1 MAYKEERKEQSDIMG
16 LFPKDTNFYDL
27 FERGASKVEEGVQ
40 LLGDLVRDFTN
51 VPLKAK
57 RIKDVEHEA
66 DLITHE
72 TMEKLNK
79 TFVTPLD
86 REDIHDLISSLDNIL
101 DHVEAAAD
109 KFSLYRIPEVQPDA
123 ILLADI
129 LLHAV
134 REVQTTI
141 EQLRNLKGADSVLK
155 HCIEINRLEN
165 EGDFAYRSAIAKLFE
180 KGGDPLHVLKWKEV
194 YESIENAIDSCEDVA
209 NVIEGVALKNS

>member
-1 MAYKEERKEQSDIMG
+1 MA

-27 FERGASKVEEGVQ
+27 FERGAAKVHEGVQ
-40 LLGDLVRDFTN
+40 LLEDLIKDFIN

-72 TMEKLNK
+72 TVSKLNK

-86 REDIHDLISSLDNIL
+86 REDIHNLISSLDNIL

-109 KFSLYRIPEVQPDA
+109 KFSLYRIQEMKEDA

-129 LLHAV
+129 LSRATNEV
-134 REVQTTI
+134 RNTVGL
-141 EQLRNLKGADSVLK
+141 LRGLKGSDAILQR
-155 HCIEINRLEN
+155 CIEINRWEN
-165 EGDFAYRSAIAKLFE
+165 EGDFVYRSAIAKLFE
-180 KGGDPLHVLKWKEV
+180 KGDNPLDVLKWKEI
-194 YESIENAIDSCEDVA
+194 YESVENAIDSCEDVA
-209 NVIEGVALKNS
+209 NVIEGVVLKNS

>member
-1 MAYKEERKEQSDIMG
+1 MG

-27 FERGASKVEEGVQ
+27 FERGAGKVYEGVQ
-40 LLGDLVRDFTN
+40 ALGDLVKDFSN

-57 RIKDVEHEA
+57 RIKDIEHEA

-72 TMEKLNK
+72 TIEKLNK

-86 REDIHDLISSLDNIL
+86 REDIHGLISSLDNIL

-109 KFSLYRIPEVQPDA
+109 KFSLYRIPEVQSDA
-123 ILLADI
+123 VLLADI
-129 LLHAV
+129 LIHSV
-134 REVQTTI
+134 KEVQTTI
-141 EQLRNLKGADSVLK
+141 GELRNLKKANIILK

-165 EGDFAYRSAIAKLFE
+165 EGDFVYRSAIAKLFDNHAN
-180 KGGDPLHVLKWKEV
+180 DPLNVIKWKEI

-209 NVIEGVALKNS
+209 NVIEGVTLKNS

>member
-1 MAYKEERKEQSDIMG
+1 MG
-16 LFPKDTNFYDL
+16 LFPRDTNFYDL
-27 FERGASKVEEGVQ
+27 FERGAGKVHEGV
-40 LLGDLVRDFTN
+40 LLLADLVKDFTN

-72 TMEKLNK
+72 TIEKLNK

-86 REDIHDLISSLDNIL
+86 REDIHNLITSLDNIL

-123 ILLADI
+123 VMLADI
-129 LLHAV
+129 LLRSV
-134 REVQTTI
+134 KEVQTTL
-141 EQLRNLKGADSVLK
+141 EQLRHLKGTDSVLK

-165 EGDFAYRSAIAKLFE
+165 EGDFVYRSAIAKLFE
-180 KGGDPLHVLKWKEV
+180 HGGDPLNVIKWKEV

>member
-1 MAYKEERKEQSDIMG
+1 MS

-27 FERGASKVEEGVQ
+27 FERGAGKVREGVE
-40 LLGDLVRDFTN
+40 LLAELVKDFTN

-72 TMEKLNK
+72 TIEKLNK

-86 REDIHDLISSLDNIL
+86 REDIHGLISSLDNIL

-109 KFSLYRIPEVQPDA
+109 KFSLYRIPEVQPDTA
-123 ILLADI
+123 LLADI
-129 LLHAV
+129 LTHSV
-134 REVQTTI
+134 KEVQTTI
-141 EQLRNLKGADSVLK
+141 GQLRNLKQADVILK

-165 EGDFAYRSAIAKLFE
+165 EGDFVYRSAIAKLFE
-180 KGGDPLHVLKWKEV
+180 NHANDPLTVIKWKEV
-194 YESIENAIDSCEDVA
+194 YDSIENAIDSCEDVA
-209 NVIEGVALKNS
+209 NVIEGVTLKNS

>member
-1 MAYKEERKEQSDIMG
+1 MA

-27 FERGASKVEEGVQ
+27 FERGVTKVHEGVQ
-40 LLGDLVRDFTN
+40 LLEDLLKNFIN

-66 DLITHE
+66 DLVTHE
-72 TMEKLNK
+72 TVAKLNK
-79 TFVTPLD
+79 TFVTPFD
-86 REDIHDLISSLDNIL
+86 REDIHGLICSLDNIL

-109 KFSLYRIPEVQPDA
+109 KLSLYRINEIKPDA
-123 ILLADI
+123 TLLTDI
-129 LLHAV
+129 LLRAV
-134 REVQTTI
+134 QEVQKTVV
-141 EQLRNLKGADSVLK
+141 QLRHLKGGDSILQ

-165 EGDFAYRSAIAKLFE
+165 EGDFVYRSAIAKLFE
-180 KGGDPLHVLKWKEV
+180 KGDDTLDILKWKEV

>member
-1 MAYKEERKEQSDIMG
+1 MG

-27 FERGASKVEEGVQ
+27 FERGVGKVYEGVE
-40 LLGDLVRDFTN
+40 LLAELVKDFTN

-72 TMEKLNK
+72 TIEKLNK

-86 REDIHDLISSLDNIL
+86 REDIHGLISSLDNIL

-123 ILLADI
+123 VLLTDI
-129 LLHAV
+129 LIHSV
-134 REVQTTI
+134 KEVQRTI
-141 EQLRNLKGADSVLK
+141 GKLRNLKDADLILK
-155 HCIEINRLEN
+155 HCIEINSLEN
-165 EGDFAYRSAIAKLFE
+165 EGDFVYRTAIAKLFE
-180 KGGDPLHVLKWKEV
+180 QGGDPLNVIKWKEV
-194 YESIENAIDSCEDVA
+194 YDSIENAIDSCEDVA
-209 NVIEGVALKNS
+209 NVIEGVTLKNS

>member
-1 MAYKEERKEQSDIMG
+1 MG

-27 FERGASKVEEGVQ
+27 FERGAGKVYEGVE
-40 LLGDLVRDFTN
+40 LLAELVKNFTN

-72 TMEKLNK
+72 TIEKLNK

-86 REDIHDLISSLDNIL
+86 REDIHGLISSLDNIL

-123 ILLADI
+123 VLLTDI
-129 LLHAV
+129 LIHSV
-134 REVQTTI
+134 KEVQHTI
-141 EQLRNLKGADSVLK
+141 GKLRNLKDADLILK
-155 HCIEINRLEN
+155 HCIEIIRVEN
-165 EGDFAYRSAIAKLFE
+165 EGDF
-180 KGGDPLHVLKWKEV
+180 V
-194 YESIENAIDSCEDVA
+194 
-209 NVIEGVALKNS
+209 

>member
-1 MAYKEERKEQSDIMG
+1 MG

-27 FERGASKVEEGVQ
+27 FERGAGKVYEGVE
-40 LLGDLVRDFTN
+40 LLNDLVKDFTN

-72 TMEKLNK
+72 TIEKLNK

-86 REDIHDLISSLDNIL
+86 REDIHGLISSLDNIL

-109 KFSLYRIPEVQPDA
+109 KFSLYRIPEVQSDA
-123 ILLADI
+123 VLLADV
-129 LLHAV
+129 LVHSV
-134 REVQTTI
+134 KEVQTTI
-141 EQLRNLKGADSVLK
+141 SKLRNLKDADLILK

-165 EGDFAYRSAIAKLFE
+165 EGDFVYRSAIAKLFE
-180 KGGDPLHVLKWKEV
+180 QGGDPLNVIKWKEV
-194 YESIENAIDSCEDVA
+194 YDSIENAIDSCEDVA
-209 NVIEGVALKNS
+209 NVIEGITLKNS

>member
-1 MAYKEERKEQSDIMG
+1 MG
-16 LFPKDTNFYDL
+16 LIPKDTNFYDL
-27 FERGASKVEEGVQ
+27 FERGVTKVHEGVQ
-40 LLGDLVRDFTN
+40 LLEDLVKNFIN

-72 TMEKLNK
+72 TVAKLNK
-79 TFVTPLD
+79 TFVTPFD
-86 REDIHDLISSLDNIL
+86 REDIHGLICSLDNIL

-109 KFSLYRIPEVQPDA
+109 KLSLYRINEIKPDA
-123 ILLADI
+123 TLLTDI
-129 LLHAV
+129 LLRAV
-134 REVQTTI
+134 QEVQKTVVR
-141 EQLRNLKGADSVLK
+141 LRHLKGGDSILQ

-165 EGDFAYRSAIAKLFE
+165 EADFASRSAIAKLFE
-180 KGGDPLHVLKWKEV
+180 KGEDTLDVLKWKDV

>member
-1 MAYKEERKEQSDIMG
+1 MG

-27 FERGASKVEEGVQ
+27 FERGAGKVYEGVE
-40 LLGDLVRDFTN
+40 LLNDLVKDFTN

-72 TMEKLNK
+72 TIEKLNK

-86 REDIHDLISSLDNIL
+86 REDIHGLISSLDNIL

-123 ILLADI
+123 VLLADV
-129 LLHAV
+129 LVHSV
-134 REVQTTI
+134 KEVQTTI
-141 EQLRNLKGADSVLK
+141 SKLRNLKDADLILK

-165 EGDFAYRSAIAKLFE
+165 EGDFVYRSAIAKLFE
-180 KGGDPLHVLKWKEV
+180 QGGDPLNVIKWKEV
-194 YESIENAIDSCEDVA
+194 YDSIENAIDSCEDVA
-209 NVIEGVALKNS
+209 NVIEGITLKNS

>member
-1 MAYKEERKEQSDIMG
+1 MG

-27 FERGASKVEEGVQ
+27 FERGASKVHEGVEA
-40 LLGDLVRDFTN
+40 LGDLVKDFSN

-57 RIKDVEHEA
+57 RVKDIEHEA

-72 TMEKLNK
+72 TIEKLNK

-86 REDIHDLISSLDNIL
+86 REDIHGLISSLDNIL

-109 KFSLYRIPEVQPDA
+109 KFSLYRILEVQPDA
-123 ILLADI
+123 VLLADI
-129 LLHAV
+129 LIHSV
-134 REVQTTI
+134 KEVQLTI
-141 EQLRNLKGADSVLK
+141 GKMRNMKDADLVLK

-165 EGDFAYRSAIAKLFE
+165 EGDFVYRTAIAKLFE
-180 KGGDPLHVLKWKEV
+180 HGGDPLNVIKWKEI

-209 NVIEGVALKNS
+209 NVIEGVTLKNS

>member
-1 MAYKEERKEQSDIMG
+1 MG
-16 LFPKDTNFYDL
+16 LIPKDTNFYDL
-27 FERGASKVEEGVQ
+27 FERGVTKVHEGVQ
-40 LLGDLVRDFTN
+40 LLEDLVKNFIN

-72 TMEKLNK
+72 TVAKLNK
-79 TFVTPLD
+79 TFVTPFD
-86 REDIHDLISSLDNIL
+86 REDIHGLICSLDNIL

-109 KFSLYRIPEVQPDA
+109 KLSLYRINEIKPDA
-123 ILLADI
+123 TLLTDI

-134 REVQTTI
+134 QEVQKTVVR
-141 EQLRNLKGADSVLK
+141 LRHLKGGDSILQ

-165 EGDFAYRSAIAKLFE
+165 EGDFVYRSAIAKLFE
-180 KGGDPLHVLKWKEV
+180 KGEDTLDVLKWKDV

>member
-1 MAYKEERKEQSDIMG
+1 MG

-27 FERGASKVEEGVQ
+27 FERGASKVCEGAE
-40 LLGDLVRDFTN
+40 LLADLVKDFTN

-86 REDIHDLISSLDNIL
+86 REDIHGLISSLDNIL

-123 ILLADI
+123 ALLADI
-129 LLHAV
+129 LIHSV
-134 REVQTTI
+134 KEVQTTI
-141 EQLRNLKGADSVLK
+141 SKLRNLRDADLILK

-165 EGDFAYRSAIAKLFE
+165 EGDFVYRSAIAKLFE
-180 KGGDPLHVLKWKEV
+180 RGGDPLNVIKWKEV
-194 YESIENAIDSCEDVA
+194 YESIEDAIDSCEDVA
-209 NVIEGVALKNS
+209 NVIEGITLKNS

>member
-1 MAYKEERKEQSDIMG
+1 MG

-27 FERGASKVEEGVQ
+27 FERGAGKVYEGVQ
-40 LLGDLVRDFTN
+40 ALADLVRDFSN

-57 RIKDVEHEA
+57 RIKDIEHEA

-72 TMEKLNK
+72 TIEKLNK

-86 REDIHDLISSLDNIL
+86 REDIHGLISSLDNIL

-123 ILLADI
+123 VLLADI
-129 LLHAV
+129 LTHSV
-134 REVQTTI
+134 KEVQHTI
-141 EQLRNLKGADSVLK
+141 GKLRNLKDADLILK

-165 EGDFAYRSAIAKLFE
+165 EGDFVYRTAIAKLFE
-180 KGGDPLHVLKWKEV
+180 QGGDPLNVIKWKEV
-194 YESIENAIDSCEDVA
+194 YDSIENAIDSCEDVA
-209 NVIEGVALKNS
+209 NVIEGVTLKNS

>member
-1 MAYKEERKEQSDIMG
+1 MS

-27 FERGASKVEEGVQ
+27 FERSAGKVREGAD
-40 LLGDLVRDFTN
+40 LLAELVKDFTN

-72 TMEKLNK
+72 TIEKLNK

-86 REDIHDLISSLDNIL
+86 REDIHGLISSLDNIL

-123 ILLADI
+123 ALLADV
-129 LLHAV
+129 LVHSV
-134 REVQTTI
+134 KEVQTTI
-141 EQLRNLKGADSVLK
+141 GKLRNLKDADIILK

-165 EGDFAYRSAIAKLFE
+165 EGDFVSRSAIAKLFE
-180 KGGDPLHVLKWKEV
+180 NHANDPLNVIKWKEV

-209 NVIEGVALKNS
+209 NVIEGVTLKNS

>member
-1 MAYKEERKEQSDIMG
+1 MG
-16 LFPKDTNFYDL
+16 LIPKDTNFYDL
-27 FERGASKVEEGVQ
+27 FERGVTKVHEGVQ
-40 LLGDLVRDFTN
+40 LLEDLVKNFIN

-72 TMEKLNK
+72 TVAKLNK
-79 TFVTPLD
+79 TFVTPFD
-86 REDIHDLISSLDNIL
+86 REDIHGLICSLDNIL

-109 KFSLYRIPEVQPDA
+109 KLSLYRINEIKPDAVLLTDILSHAVQEVQKTVA
-123 ILLADI
+123 
-129 LLHAV
+129 
-134 REVQTTI
+134 
-141 EQLRNLKGADSVLK
+141 QLRHLKGGNSILQ

-165 EGDFAYRSAIAKLFE
+165 EGDFVYRSAIAKLFE
-180 KGGDPLHVLKWKEV
+180 KGEDTLDVLKWKDV

>member
-1 MAYKEERKEQSDIMG
+1 MG

-27 FERGASKVEEGVQ
+27 FERGASKVHEGV
-40 LLGDLVRDFTN
+40 LALSDLVKDFSN

-57 RIKDVEHEA
+57 RIKDIEHEA

-72 TMEKLNK
+72 TIEKLNK

-86 REDIHDLISSLDNIL
+86 REDIHGLISSLDNIL

-123 ILLADI
+123 VLLADI
-129 LLHAV
+129 LIHSV
-134 REVQTTI
+134 KEVQTTI
-141 EQLRNLKGADSVLK
+141 GQLRNLKQADIILK

-165 EGDFAYRSAIAKLFE
+165 EGDFVYRSAIAKLFE
-180 KGGDPLHVLKWKEV
+180 DHANDPLNVIKWKEV

-209 NVIEGVALKNS
+209 NVIEGVTLKNS

>member
-1 MAYKEERKEQSDIMG
+1 MG

-27 FERGASKVEEGVQ
+27 FERGVGKVHEGAQ
-40 LLGDLVRDFTN
+40 ALADLVKDFSN

-57 RIKDVEHEA
+57 RIKDIEHEA

-72 TMEKLNK
+72 TIEKLNK

-86 REDIHDLISSLDNIL
+86 REDIHGLISSLDNIL

-123 ILLADI
+123 VLLTDVLI
-129 LLHAV
+129 HSV
-134 REVQTTI
+134 KEVQTTI
-141 EQLRNLKGADSVLK
+141 GKLRNLKDADLILK

-165 EGDFAYRSAIAKLFE
+165 EGDFVYRTAIAKLFE
-180 KGGDPLHVLKWKEV
+180 QGGEPLNVIKWKEV
-194 YESIENAIDSCEDVA
+194 YDSIEDAIDSCEDVA
-209 NVIEGVALKNS
+209 NVIE

>member
-1 MAYKEERKEQSDIMG
+1 MA

-27 FERGASKVEEGVQ
+27 FERGAAKVNEGVQ
-40 LLGDLVRDFTN
+40 LLDDLVKNFTN

-72 TMEKLNK
+72 TVAKLNK

-86 REDIHDLISSLDNIL
+86 REDIHNLISSLDNIL

-109 KFSLYRIPEVQPDA
+109 KFSLYRISDVKSDA
-123 ILLADI
+123 ILLTDI
-129 LLHAV
+129 LSRTVQEV
-134 REVQTTI
+134 RNTV
-141 EQLRNLKGADSVLK
+141 EQLRHLKGAESVLQ

-165 EGDFAYRSAIAKLFE
+165 EGDFVYRSAIAKLFE
-180 KGGDPLHVLKWKEV
+180 KGDDPLEVLKWKEV

>member
-1 MAYKEERKEQSDIMG
+1 MA

-27 FERGASKVEEGVQ
+27 FERGASKVYEGAQ
-40 LLGDLVRDFTN
+40 LLDDLVKDFTN

-66 DLITHE
+66 DLITHD
-72 TMEKLNK
+72 TVAKLNK

-86 REDIHDLISSLDNIL
+86 REDIHGLISSLDTIL

-109 KFSLYRIPEVQPDA
+109 KFSLYRIGEVKPDA

-129 LLHAV
+129 LVHAV
-134 REVQTTI
+134 REVQNTVG
-141 EQLRNLKGADSVLK
+141 QLRHLKGAESILQ

-165 EGDFAYRSAIAKLFE
+165 EGDFVYRSTIAKLFE
-180 KGGDPLHVLKWKEV
+180 KGDDPLEVLKWKEI

-209 NVIEGVALKNS
+209 NVIEAVVLKNS

>member
-1 MAYKEERKEQSDIMG
+1 MA
-16 LFPKDTNFYDL
+16 LFPRDTNFYDL
-27 FERGASKVEEGVQ
+27 FERGVSKVYEGVQ
-40 LLGDLVRDFTN
+40 LLGDLVKDFTN

-109 KFSLYRIPEVQPDA
+109 KFSLYRIAEVKPDA
-123 ILLADI
+123 VLLTDI
-129 LLHAV
+129 LSHAV

-141 EQLRNLKGADSVLK
+141 GQIRHLKGANSVLK
-155 HCIEINRLEN
+155 HCIEINRIEN
-165 EGDFAYRSAIAKLFE
+165 EGDFVYRSAIAKLFE
-180 KGGDPLHVLKWKEV
+180 KGDDPLEVIKWKEV